1 MEENEYDNS
10 DFFKAYSKFPR
21 SVEGLK
27 AAGEWPTFQKM
38 LPDFTGKRVLDVGCG
53 FGWHDLYAAQH
64 HAKSVLGIDISENML
79 QVAREKNHYDNVHY
93 QKMAMEEIDFPQN
106 SFDVVISSL
115 ALHYTP
121 DFNDICQRLKKCLT
135 PNGDFVFSVEH
146 PIFTAF
152 GNQDWF
158 YDENGEIT
166 CWPVDH
172 YFTEGERI
180 ANFLD
185 HKVVKYHKTLTT
197 YVNTLI
203 QNGFTITE
211 LQEPTPPAH
220 LLDVPGMKDEF
231 RRPMMLLISA
241 KLTD

>member
-21 SVEGLK
+21 SVKGLK

-38 LPDFTGKRVLDVGCG
+38 LPDFKNKRVLDVGCG

-64 HAKSVLGIDISENML
+64 QAKSVLGIDISENML
-79 QVAREKNHYDNVHY
+79 QVAQEKNHYDNVHY

-158 YDENGEIT
+158 YDENGKIT

-172 YFTEGERI
+172 YFAEGERI

-211 LQEPTPPAH
+211 LQDPTPPAH
-220 LLDVPGMKDEF
+220 LMDVPGMKDEF